1 MLSQMRLALHSS
13 RRAFL
18 GGIATSGLV
27 LSSVVL
33 GRVRGGD
40 KAAKSKNRKFI
51 LAGNGRSNS
60 TSGLSSCLA
69 ACEAE
74 YYACCAGVQRSR
86 RSALWKATVGYQ
98 GCMTSWIAC
107 QVACEAEAI
116 GQALSSAVDWIA
128 SHPEAVVGA
137 IVVIGG
143 VTFVVVAT
151 GGGGLAL
158 APFLVL

>member
-1 MLSQMRLALHSS
+1 
-13 RRAFL
+13 
-18 GGIATSGLV
+18 
-27 LSSVVL
+27 
-33 GRVRGGD
+33 
-40 KAAKSKNRKFI
+40 
-51 LAGNGRSNS
+51 
-60 TSGLSSCLA
+60 
-69 ACEAE
+69 
-74 YYACCAGVQRSR
+74 
-86 RSALWKATVGYQ
+86 
-98 GCMTSWIAC
+98 MTSWIAC